1 MCSSPFSDSSA
12 DTCLGCLP
20 VGAKARVG
28 HVEGGDALAQRLVDL
43 GFWEGTEVQL
53 VRRAPLGDPIEYR
66 LRGYRLALRR
76 TEAARVRVIAQSDR

>member
-1 MCSSPFSDSSA
+1 MCASPFSDSSP

-20 VGAKARVG
+20 IGAEAKVAA
-28 HVEGGDALAQRLVDL
+28 VEGGDALAQRLVDL
-43 GFWEGTEVQL
+43 GFWEGTSVQL

-76 TEAARVRVIAQSDR
+76 NEAARVRVMAESVR